1 MIANPRVESSMRT
14 LLVEDDSVQREQLER
29 GLRELGLD
37 VTAVPDANAGL
48 VAHLRQPFELLVL
61 DVVLPGMDGIKLC
74 QKVRSIRGGDH
85 PYILMVTG
93 RGGAGDLKKVL
104 DAGADDFLTKPIE
117 ANLLMTRVRIAERHL
132 ATHARHRQAREALA
146 RSEVDFR
153 RVIER
158 APLGIIAYCD
168 GTIVYVNAAAARAL
182 GHERNALLGLPMI
195 DLVPRRHREATRKR
209 MERFERTDVPPPPI
223 ESEFLRR
230 DGSRMTAWVIPMTR
244 AMFDGA
250 RASFLM
256 FEDITE
262 RKAAERELRLTQFA
276 IDNAADPAFWVNR
289 AGRVCYVNHAACAAL
304 GYPRARLLT
313 MEVTDI
319 DPALKPHKL
328 SWASIDSS
336 GSRKVESSFKAS
348 DGKLFPVEISTNVL
362 RFDGEEYLVAFARD
376 LTERHRMQA
385 SLQKADRLASVG
397 SLAAGVAHEINNP
410 LAYVLANLE
419 LLGEDLE
426 QLELPASSGV
436 EQTIH
441 RTLQEAAEGAN
452 RVRRIVRDLKSFA
465 RADDETLQSVD
476 VHEVI
481 DAAVDIADNE
491 IRHRARLEK
500 DYGDVPFVRGAPG
513 RLTQVFLNLLV
524 NAAHAIPEEAYG
536 DQFIRVATRVE
547 GPYVMV
553 DISDTGSG
561 IPEDIVDRIF
571 DPFFTTKAQGM
582 GTGLGLSICHGI
594 ITGIG
599 GEIKV
604 QSRVG
609 EGSTFTLVLP
619 TADVPVPRRRDPSR
633 PHESAASGG
642 KILRILVVDDEPSI
656 GDGIKRA
663 LSAHTVEVSSSGR
676 EALEALESEKS
687 FDLVLC
693 DVMMPDVSGMEVFA
707 QIQKSHPELAPRF
720 VFMTGGAFTPKAR
733 EFLESVDN
741 EHVEK
746 PFSIREL
753 RALVAK
759 RAAGT

>member
-1 MIANPRVESSMRT
+1 MRT
-14 LLVEDDSVQREQLER
+14 LLVEDDPVQREALES
-29 GLRELGLD
+29 GLRSLGLD

-48 VAHLRQPFELLVL
+48 VAHLREPFELLVI
-61 DVVLPGMDGIKLC
+61 DMVLPGMDGIKLC
-74 QKVRSIRGGDH
+74 QKIRSIRRGDH
-85 PYILMVTG
+85 PYILVITG
-93 RGGAGDLKKVL
+93 RGTTNDLTKVL
-104 DAGADDFLTKPIE
+104 DAGADDFLAKPIE
-117 ANLLMTRVRIAERHL
+117 PSLLLTRVRIAERHL
-132 ATHARHRQAREALA
+132 VTNARHRQAREALA

-168 GTIVYVNAAAARAL
+168 GSIVYVNAAAARAL
-182 GHERNALLGLPMI
+182 GHERNSLLGGPLI

-262 RKAAERELRLTQFA
+262 RKASERELRLTQFA
-276 IDNAADPAFWVNR
+276 IDHAADPAFWVNR
-289 AGRVCYVNHAACAAL
+289 GGRVCYVNHAACAAL

-319 DPALKPHKL
+319 DPSLRADRLG
-328 SWASIDSS
+328 WAAISTS
-336 GSRKVESSFKAS
+336 GSRKVESHFAAS
-348 DGKLFPVEISTNVL
+348 DGTEFPVEISTNVL

-376 LTERHRMQA
+376 LTERKRMQA

-419 LLGEDLE
+419 LLGEDLS
-426 QLELPASSGV
+426 QLDLPASSGFD
-436 EQTIH
+436 QTIT

-465 RADDETLQSVD
+465 RADDEVLQSVD
-476 VHEVI
+476 VHEVL

-500 DYGDVPFVRGAPG
+500 DYGDIPPVLGAPG

-536 DQFIRVATRVE
+536 DQFIRVSSRSE
-547 GPYVMV
+547 RGYVFI

-604 QSRVG
+604 QSQVG
-609 EGSTFTLVLP
+609 EGSTFTLMLP
-619 TADVPVPRRRDPSR
+619 AAEVPVMRRRDPSR
-633 PHESAASGG
+633 PHEVANTEP
-642 KILRILVVDDEPSI
+642 LRILVVDDEPSI
-656 GDGIKRA
+656 GAGIKRA
-663 LSAHTVEVSSSGR
+663 LGGHNVEVAGSGR
-676 EALEALESEKS
+676 EAIDACEQGD

-693 DVMMPDVSGMEVFA
+693 DVMMPDVSGMDVFDH
-707 QIQKSHPELAPRF
+707 IHEIRPEFSKRF

-733 EFLESVDN
+733 EFLEAVPN
-741 EHVEK
+741 EHIEK

-753 RALVAK
+753 RTLVSK
-759 RAAGT
+759 RATPA

>member
-1 MIANPRVESSMRT
+1 MVAEARADTSIRT
-14 LLVEDDSVQREQLER
+14 LLVEDDPLQRDALQT
-29 GLRELGLD
+29 GLRRLGLD
-37 VTAVPDANAGL
+37 VTAVADANAGL
-48 VAHLRQPFELLVL
+48 VAHLRQPFELLVI
-61 DVVLPGMDGIKLC
+61 DMVLPGMDGLKLC
-74 QKVRSIRGGDH
+74 AKVRSIRGGDH
-85 PYILMVTG
+85 PYILMITG
-93 RGGAGDLKKVL
+93 RGGTRDLTKVL
-104 DAGADDFLTKPIE
+104 DAGADDFLIKPID
-117 ANLLMTRVRIAERHL
+117 ANLLLTRVRIAERHL
-132 ATHARHRQAREALA
+132 ANSARHRQAREALA

-168 GTIVYVNAAAARAL
+168 DRIVYVNAAAVRSL
-182 GHERNALLGLPMI
+182 GHERSSLLGQPLLE
-195 DLVPRRHREATRKR
+195 LVPRRHREATRKR

-256 FEDITE
+256 FEDITD

-276 IDNAADPAFWVNR
+276 IDHAADPAFWINR

-319 DPALKPHKL
+319 DPSLQKHRL
-328 SWASIDSS
+328 GWAAIGAS
-336 GSRKVESSFKAS
+336 GTRKVESHFKAS
-348 DGKLFPVEISTNVL
+348 DGRLFPVEISTNVL

-376 LTERHRMQA
+376 LTERKRMQA

-419 LLGEDLE
+419 LLGEDLG
-426 QLELPASSGV
+426 QLKLPEGSGFD
-436 EQTIH
+436 QTIQ

-452 RVRRIVRDLKSFA
+452 RVRRIVRDLRSFA
-465 RADDETLQSVD
+465 RADEEALQAVD
-476 VHEVI
+476 IHEVI
-481 DAAVDIADNE
+481 DAAIDIADNE

-500 DYGDVPFVRGAPG
+500 DYGEVPAVRGAPG

-536 DQFIRVATRVE
+536 DQFIRVSTRAERGNV
-547 GPYVMV
+547 YI
-553 DISDTGSG
+553 DISDTGTG
-561 IPEDIVDRIF
+561 IPDDIIERIF

-594 ITGIG
+594 VTALG

-604 QSRVG
+604 QSRAG
-609 EGSTFTLVLP
+609 EGSTFSVMLP
-619 TADVPVPRRRDPSR
+619 ASDVPVMRRRDPSR
-633 PHESAASGG
+633 PHEVALAQP
-642 KILRILVVDDEPSI
+642 LRVLVVDDEPSI
-656 GDGIKRA
+656 GAGIKRA
-663 LSAHTVEVSSSGR
+663 LGGHTVEVAGSGR
-676 EALEALESEKS
+676 EAIDAIEANE

-693 DVMMPDVSGMEVFA
+693 DVMMPDVSGMDVYA
-707 QIQKSHPELAPRF
+707 HISTARPDYGKRF

-733 EFLESVDN
+733 EFLESVPN
-741 EHVEK
+741 EHIEK

-753 RALVAK
+753 RNLVSK
-759 RAAGT
+759 RAAVGT

>member
-1 MIANPRVESSMRT
+1 MVAEARADTSIRT
-14 LLVEDDSVQREQLER
+14 LLVEDDPLQRDALQN
-29 GLRELGLD
+29 GLRRLGLD

-48 VAHLRQPFELLVL
+48 VAHLRQPFELLVI
-61 DVVLPGMDGIKLC
+61 DMVLPGMDGLKLC
-74 QKVRSIRGGDH
+74 AKVRSIRGGEH
-85 PYILMVTG
+85 PYILMITG
-93 RGGAGDLKKVL
+93 RGGTRDLTKVL
-104 DAGADDFLTKPIE
+104 DAGADDFLVKPIE
-117 ANLLMTRVRIAERHL
+117 ESLLLTRVRIAERHL
-132 ATHARHRQAREALA
+132 ANSARHRQAREALA

-168 GTIVYVNAAAARAL
+168 ERIVYVNAAAVRSL
-182 GHERNALLGLPMI
+182 GHERSSLLGTPLL

-230 DGSRMTAWVIPMTR
+230 DGSRMTTWVIPMTR

-256 FEDITE
+256 FEDITD

-276 IDNAADPAFWVNR
+276 IDHAADPAFWINR
-289 AGRVCYVNHAACAAL
+289 TGRVCYVNHAACAAL

-313 MEVTDI
+313 MDVTDI
-319 DPALKPHKL
+319 DPSLQKHQL
-328 SWASIDSS
+328 GWAAIGAS
-336 GSRKVESSFKAS
+336 GTRKVESHFKAS
-348 DGKLFPVEISTNVL
+348 DGRMFPVEISTNVL

-376 LTERHRMQA
+376 LTERKRMQA

-419 LLGEDLE
+419 LLGEDLG
-426 QLELPASSGV
+426 QLKLPDGSGFD
-436 EQTIH
+436 QTIQ

-452 RVRRIVRDLKSFA
+452 RVRRIVRDLRSFA
-465 RADDETLQSVD
+465 RADEEALQSVD
-476 VHEVI
+476 IHEVI
-481 DAAVDIADNE
+481 DAAIDIADNE

-500 DYGDVPFVRGAPG
+500 DYGEVPAVRGAPG

-536 DQFIRVATRVE
+536 DQFIRVSTRAEKGNV
-547 GPYVMV
+547 YI

-561 IPEDIVDRIF
+561 IPDDIIDRIF

-594 ITGIG
+594 VTGLG

-604 QSRVG
+604 QSRMG
-609 EGSTFTLVLP
+609 EGSTFSVMLP
-619 TADVPVPRRRDPSR
+619 ASDVPVLRRRDPSR
-633 PHESAASGG
+633 PHEVAVAQPM
-642 KILRILVVDDEPSI
+642 RILVVDDEPSI
-656 GDGIKRA
+656 GAGIKRA
-663 LSAHTVEVSSSGR
+663 LGGHTVEVAGSGR
-676 EALEALESEKS
+676 EAIDACEANE

-693 DVMMPDVSGMEVFA
+693 DVMMPDVSGMDVY
-707 QIQKSHPELAPRF
+707 SHISETRPDYGKRF

-733 EFLESVDN
+733 EFLESVAN
-741 EHVEK
+741 EHIEK

-753 RALVAK
+753 RTLVSK
-759 RAAGT
+759 RAAV

>member
-1 MIANPRVESSMRT
+1 MRT
-14 LLVEDDSVQREQLER
+14 LLVEDDPVQRDALLS
-29 GLRELGLD
+29 GLQRLGLD
-37 VTAVPDANAGL
+37 VTGVPDANAGL
-48 VAHLRQPFELLVL
+48 VAHLRQPFDLLII
-61 DVVLPGMDGIKLC
+61 DMVLPGMDGLKLC
-74 QKVRSIRGGDH
+74 QKIRSIRGGDH
-85 PYILMVTG
+85 PYIVMVTG
-93 RGGAGDLKKVL
+93 RGGIRDLTRVL
-104 DAGADDFLTKPIE
+104 DAGADDFLTKPIDPS
-117 ANLLMTRVRIAERHL
+117 LLLTRVRIAERQL
-132 ATHARHRQAREALA
+132 KTNARHRQAREALA

-168 GTIVYVNAAAARAL
+168 GKVVYVNAAAAAAL
-182 GHERNALLGLPMI
+182 GQERNALLGTPLL

-230 DGSRMTAWVIPMTR
+230 DGSRLTAWVIPMTR

-276 IDNAADPAFWVNR
+276 IDHAADPAFWINR

-313 MEVTDI
+313 MSVPDI
-319 DPALKPHKL
+319 DPSLSTSKL
-328 SWASIDSS
+328 GWATIGSS
-336 GSRKVESSFKAS
+336 GTRKVESHFRAA
-348 DGKLFPVEISTNVL
+348 DGRQFPVEISTNVL

-376 LTERHRMQA
+376 LTERKRMQA

-419 LLGEDLE
+419 LLGEDLG
-426 QLELPASSGV
+426 QLKLPDQSGV
-436 EQTIH
+436 DQTIQ

-452 RVRRIVRDLKSFA
+452 RVRRIVRDLRSFA
-465 RADDETLQSVD
+465 RPDDEPLQSVSL
-476 VHEVI
+476 HEVI
-481 DAAVDIADNE
+481 DAAIDIADNE

-500 DYGDVPFVRGAPG
+500 EYGEIPPVRGAPG

-536 DQFIRVATRVE
+536 DQFIRVSTRVDQDRVVVE
-547 GPYVMV
+547 
-553 DISDTGSG
+553 ISDTGAG
-561 IPEDIVDRIF
+561 ISDEIIDRIF

-594 ITGIG
+594 ITSVG

-609 EGSTFTLVLP
+609 EGSTFTITLP
-619 TADVPVPRRRDPSR
+619 VADAPAVVQRRERDISR
-633 PHESAASGG
+633 PHEVAVAAP
-642 KILRILVVDDEPSI
+642 LRILVVDDEPSI
-656 GDGIKRA
+656 GAGIKRA
-663 LSAHTVEVSSSGR
+663 LGGHTVSVAGSGR
-676 EALEALESEKS
+676 EAIEACETGE

-693 DVMMPDVSGMEVFA
+693 DVMMPEISGMDVFA
-707 QIQKSHPELAPRF
+707 HINRTRPDYGKRF

-733 EFLESVDN
+733 EFLESIAN
-741 EHVEK
+741 EHIEK

-753 RALVAK
+753 RNLVSK
-759 RAAGT
+759 RAASA

>member
-1 MIANPRVESSMRT
+1 MRT
-14 LLVEDDSVQREQLER
+14 LLVEDEPVQREALQSA
-29 GLRELGLD
+29 LRRLGLD
-37 VTAVPDANAGL
+37 VTSVPDANAGL
-48 VAHLRQPFELLVL
+48 VAHLRQPFELLII
-61 DVVLPGMDGIKLC
+61 DMVLPGMDGLKLC
-74 QKVRSIRGGDH
+74 HKVRSIRGGDH

-93 RGGAGDLKKVL
+93 RGNMRDLTRAL

-117 ANLLMTRVRIAERHL
+117 PTVLLTRVRIAERQL
-132 ATHARHRQAREALA
+132 KTNVRHRQAREALA

-158 APLGIIAYCD
+158 APLGIIAYCE
-168 GTIVYVNAAAARAL
+168 GKVVYINAAAAAAI
-182 GHERNALLGLPMI
+182 GHERNALLGTPLL

-230 DGSRMTAWVIPMTR
+230 DGSRLTAWVIPMTR

-256 FEDITE
+256 FEDITD

-276 IDNAADPAFWVNR
+276 IDHAADPAFWVNR
-289 AGRVCYVNHAACAAL
+289 SGRVCYVNHAACAAL

-313 MEVTDI
+313 MSVSDI
-319 DPALKPHKL
+319 DPTL
-328 SWASIDSS
+328 SSNRLGWATIGSS
-336 GSRKVESSFKAS
+336 GSRKVESHFRSN
-348 DGKLFPVEISTNVL
+348 DGKQFPVEISTNVL

-376 LTERHRMQA
+376 LTERKRMQA

-419 LLGEDLE
+419 LLGEDLG
-426 QLELPASSGV
+426 QLKLPDDSGV
-436 EQTIH
+436 DQTIQ

-452 RVRRIVRDLKSFA
+452 RVRRIVRDLRSFA
-465 RADDETLQSVD
+465 RPDDEPLQSVNL
-476 VHEVI
+476 HEVLDGAI
-481 DAAVDIADNE
+481 DIADNE

-500 DYGDVPFVRGAPG
+500 DYGDIPPVRGAPG
-513 RLTQVFLNLLV
+513 KLTQVFLNLLV

-536 DQFIRVATRVE
+536 DQFIRVSTQVDHGEVIVE
-547 GPYVMV
+547 
-553 DISDTGSG
+553 ISDTGAG
-561 IPEDIVDRIF
+561 IPDEIVDRIF

-599 GEIKV
+599 GEINV

-609 EGSTFTLVLP
+609 EGSTFTITLP
-619 TADVPVPRRRDPSR
+619 VADGTVVPRRERDISR
-633 PHESAASGG
+633 PHEVVVSAPM
-642 KILRILVVDDEPSI
+642 RILVVDDEPSI
-656 GDGIKRA
+656 GAGIKRA
-663 LSAHTVEVSSSGR
+663 LGGHSVSVAGSGR
-676 EALEALESEKS
+676 EAIDACEGND

-693 DVMMPDVSGMEVFA
+693 DVMMPEISGMDVFTHLNRTRPDYT
-707 QIQKSHPELAPRF
+707 KRF

-733 EFLESVDN
+733 EFLESIAN
-741 EHVEK
+741 EHIEK
-746 PFSIREL
+746 PFSIRDL
-753 RALVAK
+753 RNLVSK
-759 RAAGT
+759 RAVSMSCVIG

>member
-1 MIANPRVESSMRT
+1 MRT
-14 LLVEDDSVQREQLER
+14 LLVEDDPVQRAALEDA
-29 GLRELGLD
+29 LRQLGLD

-48 VAHLRQPFELLVL
+48 VAHLRQPYELLVI
-61 DVVLPGMDGIKLC
+61 DMVLPGMDGIKLC
-74 QKVRSIRGGDH
+74 KKVRSIRGGDH
-85 PYILMVTG
+85 PYILMITG
-93 RGGAGDLKKVL
+93 RGSTRDLTTVL
-104 DAGADDFLTKPIE
+104 DAGADDFLIKPIE
-117 ANLLMTRVRIAERHL
+117 PHLLLTRVRIAERHL
-132 ATHARHRQAREALA
+132 ATNARHRQAREALA

-158 APLGIIAYCD
+158 APLGIIAYCE
-168 GTIVYVNAAAARAL
+168 GSIVYVNAAAAKAL
-182 GHERNALLGLPMI
+182 GHERNALLGLPLI

-209 MERFERTDVPPPPI
+209 MDRFERTDVPPPPI

-276 IDNAADPAFWVNR
+276 IDHAADPAIWVNR
-289 AGRVCYVNHAACAAL
+289 SGRVCYVNHAACAAL
-304 GYPRARLLT
+304 GHPRARLLT
-313 MEVTDI
+313 MEVSDI
-319 DPALKPHKL
+319 DPSLQRNKL
-328 SWASIDSS
+328 GWAEVQAS
-336 GSRKVESSFKAS
+336 GSRKVESSFRAS

-376 LTERHRMQA
+376 LTERKRMQA

-419 LLGEDLE
+419 LLSEDLVH
-426 QLELPASSGV
+426 LELPASNGFD
-436 EQTIH
+436 QTIQ

-452 RVRRIVRDLKSFA
+452 RVRRIVSDLKSFA
-465 RADDETLQSVD
+465 RADDEVLQPVD
-476 VHEVI
+476 IHEAI
-481 DAAVDIADNE
+481 DAAIDIADNE

-500 DYGDVPFVRGAPG
+500 DYGEISAVLGAPG

-524 NAAHAIPEEAYG
+524 NAAHSIPEEAYG
-536 DQFIRVATRVE
+536 DHFIRVSTRSE
-547 GPYVMV
+547 GGYVFV

-561 IPEDIVDRIF
+561 IDEDIVDRIF

-594 ITGIG
+594 VTGIG

-604 QSRVG
+604 LSRMG

-619 TADVPVPRRRDPSR
+619 GANVPVARRRDPSQ
-633 PHESAASGG
+633 PHDVADLPS
-642 KILRILVVDDEPSI
+642 LRILVVDDEASI
-656 GDGIKRA
+656 GAGIKRA
-663 LSAHTVEVSSSGR
+663 LGQHSVEVAGSGR
-676 EALEALESEKS
+676 EAIAACEAGE

-693 DVMMPDVSGMEVFA
+693 DVMMPDVSGMDVYGHVA
-707 QIQKSHPELAPRF
+707 LKQPRYGDRF
-720 VFMTGGAFTPKAR
+720 IFMTGGAFTPKAR
-733 EFLESVDN
+733 EFLESVHN
-741 EHVEK
+741 EYIEK

-753 RALVAK
+753 RNLVSK
-759 RAAGT
+759 RAAASIDVKH

>member
-1 MIANPRVESSMRT
+1 MRT
-14 LLVEDDSVQREQLER
+14 LLVEDDPVQRAALEDA
-29 GLRELGLD
+29 LRRLD
-37 VTAVPDANAGL
+37 LEVTAVADANAGL
-48 VAHLRQPFELLVL
+48 VAHLRQPYELLVI
-61 DVVLPGMDGIKLC
+61 DMVLPGMDGIKLC

-85 PYILMVTG
+85 PYILMITG
-93 RGGAGDLKKVL
+93 RGSSRDLATVL
-104 DAGADDFLTKPIE
+104 DAGADDFLIKPIDPH
-117 ANLLMTRVRIAERHL
+117 LLLTRVRIAERHL
-132 ATHARHRQAREALA
+132 ATNARHRQAREALA

-168 GTIVYVNAAAARAL
+168 GSIVYVNAAAARAL
-182 GHERNALLGLPMI
+182 GHERNALLGLPII

-230 DGSRMTAWVIPMTR
+230 DGGRMTAWVIPMTR

-276 IDNAADPAFWVNR
+276 IDHAADPAIWVNR
-289 AGRVCYVNHAACAAL
+289 GGNVCYVNHAACAAL

-313 MEVTDI
+313 MEVSDI
-319 DPALKPHKL
+319 DPSL
-328 SWASIDSS
+328 STHQLGWAAIHGA
-336 GSRKVESSFKAS
+336 GSRKVESDFRAA
-348 DGKLFPVEISTNVL
+348 DGKMFPVEISTNVL

-376 LTERHRMQA
+376 LTERQRMQA

-419 LLGEDLE
+419 LLSEDLS
-426 QLELPASSGV
+426 QLELPASSGFDETV
-436 EQTIH
+436 K

-465 RADDETLQSVD
+465 RADDEALQSVD

-481 DAAVDIADNE
+481 DAAIDIAENE

-500 DYGDVPFVRGAPG
+500 DFGEIPAARGAPG
-513 RLTQVFLNLLV
+513 RVMQVFLNLLV
-524 NAAHAIPEEAYG
+524 NAAHSIPEEAYG
-536 DQFIRVATRVE
+536 DQFIRVSTRAERGFV
-547 GPYVMV
+547 VV

-561 IPEDIVDRIF
+561 IPDDIIDRIF
-571 DPFFTTKAQGM
+571 DPFFTTKPQGM

-604 QSRVG
+604 HSRMG
-609 EGSTFTLVLP
+609 EGSTFTLLLP
-619 TADVPVPRRRDPSR
+619 TADIPVARRRDPST
-633 PHESAASGG
+633 PHDVADLPA
-642 KILRILVVDDEPSI
+642 LRILVVDDESSI
-656 GDGIKRA
+656 GAGIKRA
-663 LSAHTVEVSSSGR
+663 LKRHVVEVASSGT
-676 EALEALESEKS
+676 EAIAACLDND

-693 DVMMPDVSGMEVFA
+693 DVMMPDVSGMDVFA
-707 QIQKSHPELAPRF
+707 RMKEERPGYGERF
-720 VFMTGGAFTPKAR
+720 IFMTGGAFTPKAR
-733 EFLESVDN
+733 EFLDSVPN
-741 EHVEK
+741 EHIEK

-753 RALVAK
+753 RNVVAK
-759 RAAGT
+759 RGASLTPTE

>member
-1 MIANPRVESSMRT
+1 MRT
-14 LLVEDDSVQREQLER
+14 LLVEDDSLQRAALEE
-29 GLRELGLD
+29 GLRRLGLD

-48 VAHLRQPFELLVL
+48 VAHLRQPFELLVI
-61 DVVLPGMDGIKLC
+61 DMVLPGMDGLKLC

-85 PYILMVTG
+85 PYILMITG
-93 RGGAGDLKKVL
+93 RGSARDLTKVL
-104 DAGADDFLTKPIE
+104 DAGADDFLVKPIDDT
-117 ANLLMTRVRIAERHL
+117 LLLTRIRIAERHL
-132 ATHARHRQAREALA
+132 VTNARHRQAREALA

-158 APLGIIAYCD
+158 APLGIIAYCE
-168 GTIVYVNAAAARAL
+168 GSIVYVNAAAARAL
-182 GHERNALLGLPMI
+182 GHERNALLGLPLI

-276 IDNAADPAFWVNR
+276 IDHAADPAFWVNR

-313 MEVTDI
+313 MAVTEI
-319 DPALKPHKL
+319 DPALKEDKL
-328 SWASIDSS
+328 GWAAIETS
-336 GSRKVESSFKAS
+336 GSRKVESHFRAS

-376 LTERHRMQA
+376 LTERKRMQA

-419 LLGEDLE
+419 LLSEDLS
-426 QLELPASSGV
+426 QLELPASSGFD
-436 EQTIH
+436 QTVH

-465 RADDETLQSVD
+465 RADDEVLQSVD
-476 VHEVI
+476 LHEVI
-481 DAAVDIADNE
+481 DAAIDIADNE

-500 DYGDVPFVRGAPG
+500 DYGQIPAVLGAPG

-536 DQFIRVATRVE
+536 DQFIRVSTWAER
-547 GPYVMV
+547 GYVYV

-604 QSRVG
+604 HSRVG
-609 EGSTFTLVLP
+609 EGSTFTLMLP
-619 TADVPVPRRRDPSR
+619 AADVPVMRRHDPSNVQ
-633 PHESAASGG
+633 EEAASEP
-642 KILRILVVDDEPSI
+642 LHILVVDDEPSI
-656 GDGIKRA
+656 GAGIKRA
-663 LSAHTVEVSSSGR
+663 LSSHVVEVAGSGR
-676 EALEALESEKS
+676 EAIEACEGDD

-693 DVMMPDVSGMEVFA
+693 DVMMPDVSGMDVFRHMNET
-707 QIQKSHPELAPRF
+707 KPGFGERF
-720 VFMTGGAFTPKAR
+720 IFMTGGAFTPKAR

-741 EHVEK
+741 EHIEK

-753 RALVAK
+753 RKIVGR
-759 RAAGT
+759 RAGRRSA